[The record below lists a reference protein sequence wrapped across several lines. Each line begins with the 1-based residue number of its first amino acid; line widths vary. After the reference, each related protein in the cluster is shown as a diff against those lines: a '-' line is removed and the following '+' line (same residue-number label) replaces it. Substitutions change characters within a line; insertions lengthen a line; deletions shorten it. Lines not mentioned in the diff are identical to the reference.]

1 MALKLSKNP
10 TFVTKAIILVPT
22 DDGQVEQSIS
32 VRFRVLQEDG
42 LEVASPEFLKRAIL
56 RIDDV
61 VDDDDTPL
69 ASSDAL
75 IDQVIAQPYTRL
87 PLVKAYFQALSGAR
101 VGN

>member
-1 MALKLSKNP
+1 MALKLHKNP
-10 TFVTKAIILVPT
+10 TFVTKANILVPT
-22 DDGQVEQSIS
+22 DDGHVDQSIS
-32 VRFRVLQEDG
+32 VRFRVLPDEA
-42 LEVASPEFLKRAIL
+42 LELPAPEFLKRAIL

-75 IDQVIAQPYTRL
+75 IEQVIAQPYTRV
-87 PLVKAYFQALSGAR
+87 PLIRAYMTALSGAR

>member
-22 DDGQVEQSIS
+22 DEGQIEQSIS
-32 VRFRVLQEDG
+32 VRFRVLPDEA
-42 LEVASPEFLKRAIL
+42 LELPSPEFLKRAIL

-61 VDDDDTPL
+61 VDDDDTPM

-75 IDQVIAQPYTRL
+75 IEQVIAQPYTRL
-87 PLVKAYFQALSGAR
+87 PLFKAYMTALTGAR